1 MISGFRYHLLTLFNK
16 WRKLSHELTKNVFE
30 THPNVVLLHEQRMP
44 KYLKFYCGFSLITN
58 QTKMTESEITLEV
71 EALKSRIFDHVL
83 LVTGEATVKYHTI
96 SKCN

>member
-1 MISGFRYHLLTLFNK
+1 
-16 WRKLSHELTKNVFE
+16 
-30 THPNVVLLHEQRMP
+30 MP